1 MRQTL
6 HNTRPV
12 KAKVHIIGGYG
23 VPAVACASC
32 GVNDNNKNVSFFTV
46 CFGRFLLFV

>member
-23 VPAVACASC
+23 VPAVASY
-32 GVNDNNKNVSFFTV
+32 FFTLTV
-46 CFGRFLLFV
+46 FIKSMAPRQSRCST